1 MQYERSKRF
10 TYSQHAEER
19 VVHVRHEE
27 NGQKEAQK
35 EKKEI
40 NTITQK
46 RVGM

>member
-1 MQYERSKRF
+1 MVQSLQGNF
-10 TYSQHAEER
+10 ISG
-19 VVHVRHEE
+19 E

-46 RVGM
+46 SVGM